1 MKGTFDGKT
10 GASLNIGLE
19 GQKVVYG
26 RWSLRIPLR
35 TAVGDTN
42 WRIMESTVAHPGIEG
57 SYTCAKIMFSL
68 MTRHR
73 HPDGKFLI
81 AGGAIAQFYRC
92 CSHVCHCDQSS
103 GRFYVGVQGV
113 HGQNLDSTS
122 WSKLPRQ
129 DCVGLRQLDKGF
141 ICP

>member
-1 MKGTFDGKT
+1 MVAADTVADCGWRYELANYGEYS
-10 GASLNIGLE
+10 GASSMKE
-19 GQKVVYG
+19 
-26 RWSLRIPLR
+26 
-35 TAVGDTN
+35 T
-42 WRIMESTVAHPGIEG
+42 
-57 SYTCAKIMFSL
+57 YTYAKIMFSL

-129 DCVGLRQLDKGF
+129 DCVGLRQLVRG
-141 ICP
+141 

>member
-1 MKGTFDGKT
+1 MVAADSVSDCGWRYELANYGEYCGAPGT
-10 GASLNIGLE
+10 E
-19 GQKVVYG
+19 G
-26 RWSLRIPLR
+26 
-35 TAVGDTN
+35 T
-42 WRIMESTVAHPGIEG
+42 
-57 SYTCAKIMFSL
+57 YTCAKIMFSL
-68 MTRHR
+68 TTRHR

-129 DCVGLRQLDKGF
+129 DCVGLRQLGQRSRFADGSVRPRDSHHCCGAHGVG
-141 ICP
+141 IAARVY